1 MSSSRRKS
9 RKAHFASDS
18 TSRRVL
24 MSSRLAKDL
33 REKYGVCG
41 RSRLTRRPVISGA
54 GFGCKWLPLLLAIGL
69 RVRYAHA
76 VHTLCVLRCIITLG
90 IPILVFISG
99 ALHAH
104 P

>member
-54 GFGCKWLPLLLAIGL
+54 GFACKCLPLLLAIGFL
-69 RVRYAHA
+69 LALCSRCS
-76 VHTLCVLRCIITLG
+76 HTMCTTLYN
-90 IPILVFISG
+90 
-99 ALHAH
+99 HT
-104 P
+104 